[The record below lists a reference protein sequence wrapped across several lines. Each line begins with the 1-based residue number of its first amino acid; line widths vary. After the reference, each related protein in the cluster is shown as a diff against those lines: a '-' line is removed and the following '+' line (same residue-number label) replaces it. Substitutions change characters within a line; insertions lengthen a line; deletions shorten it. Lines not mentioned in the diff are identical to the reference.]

1 MGFSYFSYD
10 QEYADKISQGKQ
22 IIPSITLFHVF
33 NYDAFYDVYT
43 ADHHGSEEACETVVS
58 NSNAFNYDD
67 SFYDDVYEPLKIDW
81 THFNEFVAGLCE
93 ELKLQIL
100 EKRLKKDGGAVVHH
114 DDGVDEVEGEVILW
128 RPAGGVKY

>member
-10 QEYADKISQGKQ
+10 QEYADRISQGKQ

-33 NYDAFYDVYT
+33 NYNAFYDVYT
-43 ADHHGSEEACETVVS
+43 TDHGNEEACET
-58 NSNAFNYDD
+58 
-67 SFYDDVYEPLKIDW
+67 IDW
-81 THFNEFVAGLCE
+81 SHFNEFVAGLCE

-100 EKRLKKDGGAVVHH
+100 EKPLIKDGGAVVHH
-114 DDGVDEVEGEVILW
+114 DDGVDEVEGEIILW